1 MMRFKSSHLLVVA
14 AIALF
19 LLAIAGVVYMDQREQ
34 AREQRTKAAER
45 ARSAAP
51 PPSGRERCM
60 QKCAAV
66 HKGYIYRAEQR
77 IEESGRSRVVPEACR
92 CL

>member
-1 MMRFKSSHLLVVA
+1 MRLNSSHLLVIA
-14 AIALF
+14 AIGLL
-19 LLAIAGVVYMDQREQ
+19 LLAVAGVVYMDQREQ
-34 AREQRTKAAER
+34 AREQRAKAAER
-45 ARSAAP
+45 LRSATP
-51 PPSGRERCM
+51 RPSGRERCM

-77 IEESGRSRVVPEACR
+77 VEASERSQVVPEVCR